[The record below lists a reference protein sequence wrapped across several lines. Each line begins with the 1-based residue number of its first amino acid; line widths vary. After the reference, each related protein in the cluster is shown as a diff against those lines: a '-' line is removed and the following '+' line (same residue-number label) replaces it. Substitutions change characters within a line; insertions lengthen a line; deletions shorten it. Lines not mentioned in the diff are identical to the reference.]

1 VLFFLFAG
9 IALLQRERR
18 ALGSLAV
25 AAAAAAKLHALFLLP
40 FLVVYLV
47 ATRKPRTVR
56 QALRALTPV
65 IPAAVFLLVT
75 FSPFLVND
83 WNAFYDDVVRY
94 NAGGAAWTYPISGMG
109 FSALL
114 LQLGVIQFRQ
124 ADFPFAAI
132 EIAVALPIALYTM
145 YRLWREPTLA
155 RMLWGY
161 ALTLLVFLFF
171 GRYFQGNYLGY
182 ILAVASAIPI
192 FLAEQRPAKKTRAR
206 RAAAA
211 VRPVAAARAE

>member
-1 VLFFLFAG
+1 
-9 IALLQRERR
+9 
-18 ALGSLAV
+18 
-25 AAAAAAKLHALFLLP
+25 
-40 FLVVYLV
+40 
-47 ATRKPRTVR
+47 
-56 QALRALTPV
+56 
-65 IPAAVFLLVT
+65 
-75 FSPFLVND
+75 
-83 WNAFYDDVVRY
+83 VRY

-124 ADFPFAAI
+124 ADFPFAPI

-161 ALTLLVFLFF
+161 ALTLLAFLFF

-206 RAAAA
+206 RSVVAA
-211 VRPVAAARAE
+211 RPVAAVRVE